1 MPAWIDCPPSLLGVS
16 AVGTYSLGK
25 GRKKAVRKFTARQ
38 GLWMAMIIGAG
49 MLGMLL
55 LFLLGFFHMD

>member
-1 MPAWIDCPPSLLGVS
+1 VS
-16 AVGTYSLGK
+16 AVRTYSLGK